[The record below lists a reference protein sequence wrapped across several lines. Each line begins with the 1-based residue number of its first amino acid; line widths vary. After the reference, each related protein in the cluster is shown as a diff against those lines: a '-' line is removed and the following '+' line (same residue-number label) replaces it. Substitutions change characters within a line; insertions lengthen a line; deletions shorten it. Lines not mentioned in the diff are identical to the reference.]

1 MFEIAVDRFEC
12 REIGLRQRIF
22 DPLTA
27 AAERIVRQHGNDE
40 AYVLAAGT
48 ADGDL

>member
-1 MFEIAVDRFEC
+1 
-12 REIGLRQRIF
+12 LRQRIL

-27 AAERIVRQHGNDE
+27 AAERIVRQHGDDE

>member
-1 MFEIAVDRFEC
+1 MFGSRSSRFER

-22 DPLTA
+22 DPLA
-27 AAERIVRQHGNDE
+27 GAAERIVRQHGDDE
-40 AYVLAAGT
+40 ADVLAAGT